1 MSPGRELTQ
10 KYCRPPGRTYSP
22 QRHVSLRPASK
33 GRPRAPPR
41 LVSTP
46 WSPQGMGTLH
56 REDRARRVMGA
67 ERPLC
72 SLDAPTV
79 PGGRLPPPL
88 KSKTHAQTQ
97 KVPARRR
104 TARPALGFLSR
115 SFLRLGSCGP
125 GPKGSGRGR
134 PGRGRRE
141 ARAHTHRGR
150 PQGLPGPA
158 APQSRAR
165 NRGSPPSA
173 GTAVPGRSALQLRPG
188 AILTEKEAETG
199 RGVRRGSGFRS
210 RKRQVSNRPPPRV
223 QPGASQPGAY
233 PVTAHWAPGRPGE
246 PQGERSTDSLCP
258 TLVLRREGHYT
269 ALTLVKPRPWTDAAV
284 RATAHT
290 RSHSCSQTRAHT
302 RVLTHALTHVC
313 SHVSRGTL
321 GLQAQFP
328 YHDSRT
334 MTGSLSPRA

>member
-33 GRPRAPPR
+33 GPPRAPPR
-41 LVSTP
+41 LVFTP

-223 QPGASQPGAY
+223 
-233 PVTAHWAPGRPGE
+233 RGE
-246 PQGERSTDSLCP
+246 TCF
-258 TLVLRREGHYT
+258 VLRVCVCRRRG
-269 ALTLVKPRPWTDAAV
+269 AAGPPGGAVAPQKLCGPAPRPRCPLPAPRGPAGAFARPV
-284 RATAHT
+284 HAH
-290 RSHSCSQTRAHT
+290 RSR
-302 RVLTHALTHVC
+302 
-313 SHVSRGTL
+313 
-321 GLQAQFP
+321 
-328 YHDSRT
+328 
-334 MTGSLSPRA
+334 